1 MRVTNLAATLA
12 LAFSMLLSSGM
23 AVANAGYDNAMRLI
37 QAQEYKEAYDLLLI
51 LAEGNHV
58 NSQVLLGYMYS
69 NGEGVTKNPKEAVA
83 WWKLAMEEGSI
94 AAIHLLGRSYEFGRG
109 IEQNEKLAVVM
120 YTSAA
125 NAGNPESQLSLGQ
138 MYRTGRG
145 VPANYN
151 AAVKWF
157 TLASKQGLADAQSLL
172 GLAYLTGQGI
182 ARDDERAYMW
192 FNLSTYNGDPLG
204 DKGIDLV
211 SEDMSAAQINNAQEM
226 SSICL
231 ESNYTDC

>member
-1 MRVTNLAATLA
+1 MRINKLIVALA
-12 LAFSMLLSSGM
+12 LAFSMLLNSGM
-23 AVANAGYDNAMRLI
+23 AFANAAYDNAIRLI
-37 QAQEYKEAYDLLLI
+37 QTEEYKEAYDLLLI
-51 LAEGNHV
+51 LAEVNHV
-58 NSQVLLGYMYS
+58 ESQVMLGYLYS
-69 NGEGVTKNPKEAVA
+69 KGDGVEKNPKEAVA

-109 IEQNEKLAVVM
+109 IEQNEKLAIVM

-125 NAGNPESQLSLGQ
+125 NAGSPESQLSLGQ

-145 VPANYN
+145 VPADYN

-157 TLASKQGLADAQSLL
+157 TLASKQGLADAQTLL

-211 SEDMSAAQINNAQEM
+211 SEDMSAAQINKAQEM
-226 SSICL
+226 SSNCL